1 MFGALPAISAA
12 APGAAGQMAA
22 LMPQP
27 KKAGMFGSGGPQWVE
42 AVQAALAGA
51 LAARGNPAGQM
62 GLQMLQQK
70 RQQAMQEEQYQQ
82 RRGDE
87 FEDWVKKQAWE
98 IANKPKSANPHYFE
112 DNSGNL
118 MAIGPDGKP
127 QMVHKDPL
135 PFKLVPNGL
144 GGVVPVDLRTLMAG
158 QGQQGVPQTLSD
170 DDWPT
175 QGGPTP
181 QASGGFP
188 RPY

>member
-87 FEDWVKKQAWE
+87 FEDWVKKQAYQ
-98 IANKPKSANPHYFE
+98 SANPSPVNNDTVADYNFWKQTLPPE
-112 DNSGNL
+112 RFNQWLENKINPPQL
-118 MAIGPDGKP
+118 MNIPG
-127 QMVHKDPL
+127 V
-135 PFKLVPNGL
+135 
-144 GGVVPVDLRTLMAG
+144 GVVS
-158 QGQQGVPQTLSD
+158 VPR
-170 DDWPT
+170 
-175 QGGPTP
+175 QGGPQAP
-181 QASGGFP
+181 QAPVGKLTPIDEGGPAPQGPGGFP
-188 RPY
+188 GSGQY

>member
-87 FEDWVKKQAWE
+87 FQDWVRKQAYQ
-98 IANKPKSANPHYFE
+98 SANPSPVNNDTVADYNFWKQTLPPE
-112 DNSGNL
+112 QFNQWLENKINPPQL
-118 MAIGPDGKP
+118 MNIPG
-127 QMVHKDPL
+127 V
-135 PFKLVPNGL
+135 
-144 GGVVPVDLRTLMAG
+144 GVVS
-158 QGQQGVPQTLSD
+158 VPR
-170 DDWPT
+170 
-175 QGGPTP
+175 QGGGQAPAAPVGKLTPIEEGGPMP
-181 QASGGFP
+181 QASGGF
-188 RPY
+188 RPSGY

>member
-70 RQQAMQEEQYQQ
+70 RQQAMQEEQYPQ

-87 FEDWVKKQAWE
+87 FEDWVKKQAYQ
-98 IANKPKSANPHYFE
+98 SANPSPVNNDTVADYNFWKQTLPPE
-112 DNSGNL
+112 RFNQWLENKINPPQL
-118 MAIGPDGKP
+118 MNIPG
-127 QMVHKDPL
+127 V
-135 PFKLVPNGL
+135 
-144 GGVVPVDLRTLMAG
+144 GVVS
-158 QGQQGVPQTLSD
+158 VPR
-170 DDWPT
+170 
-175 QGGPTP
+175 QGGPQAP
-181 QASGGFP
+181 QAPVGKLTPIAEGGPAPQGPGGFP
-188 RPY
+188 GSGQY